1 MMTSTIQYISIYV
14 CIILVLLSIRAGR
27 RNPLMSGDRY
37 PGDQTAWVPPWDLLK
52 PNPGSE

>member
-1 MMTSTIQYISIYV
+1 MKMDEIYHTIYV
-14 CIILVLLSIRAGR
+14 YIILVLLSIRAGR
-27 RNPLMSGDRY
+27 RNPLMSGDRH